1 MPYLST
7 DILQDAYRTF
17 DARIGPLR
25 MNDFPET
32 YFALPTDALILKKKL
47 GLINYF
53 DIFIF

>member
-17 DARIGPLR
+17 DAGIGPFR

-32 YFALPTDALILKKKL
+32 YFALPTDALI
-47 GLINYF
+47 
-53 DIFIF
+53 